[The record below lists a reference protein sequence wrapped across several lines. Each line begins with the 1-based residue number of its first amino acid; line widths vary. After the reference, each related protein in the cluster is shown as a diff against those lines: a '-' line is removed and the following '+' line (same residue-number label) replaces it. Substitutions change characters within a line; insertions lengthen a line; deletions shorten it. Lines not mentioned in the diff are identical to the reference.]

1 MNDHQVSLN
10 DKFTVTKGRIFINGV
25 QVLVRLP
32 MIQRVLDNQVG
43 LNTHGFISG
52 YRGSPIGNYDA
63 ALWKSSKILAENK
76 IIFQPGVNEELAS
89 TSVWGTQQLDAV
101 PDASVDGVFSIWYG
115 KGPGVDRAGDALKHG
130 NFSGSHKNGGVL
142 VIYGDDHPGKSSTI
156 AHHSE
161 PALAANLI
169 PSLYPADV
177 QEYLE
182 FGLLGWQMSRYT
194 GLWIG
199 FKTVNETLEQTATI
213 DIDLDNFSVE
223 LPERINMPEQGV
235 NHRPREFNPILDEML
250 VHRYKLPLVH
260 QFVKANKIDR
270 VTLANDNKKL
280 GLVTAGKAY
289 NDTIQALEFLGLT
302 QDSAKNLG
310 LSIYKVGCIWPL
322 EPSGMKDFAKDQHEL
337 FFIEEKKAFLEDQAA
352 KILYNEKTRP
362 NIVGKEDHQGQMLLH
377 SDVQLTPKEIALAI
391 ASRLVYLGIESDAI
405 TRACQKLTAVIGESG
420 KLAALAVR
428 RTPFFCSGC
437 PHSTSTKQP
446 EGSIAMAG
454 IGCHGMSAMVR
465 PDTLPPTQMG
475 GEGLNWAGMAHF
487 SNTKHI
493 FQNLGDGTY
502 YHSGLLS
509 VRASVAAKVN
519 ITYKILYNDATAM
532 TGGQPVDGPI
542 SVGQISQQ
550 VLSEGVKRCVVVTD
564 SPQLYNSKS
573 GLADGV
579 KVFHRDQLASV
590 QKELREI
597 TGCTVLIYEQTCA
610 AEKRRRRKRGQFPDP
625 AKRQFINDAVCE
637 GCGDCS
643 TQSNCVS
650 ILPKETALGRKR
662 KIDQS
667 SCNKDY
673 SCVKGFCP
681 SFVTVVGGE
690 LRKPQAAKI
699 NADWFKQIPSAE
711 VKALGD
717 KNYCVMVV
725 GIGGTGVITVTA
737 ILGMAAHI
745 EGKACSIYDMTGLSQ
760 KNGAVFSH
768 LRLANHPSE
777 ISAPRVGVGD
787 ADLVVGFDLL
797 AVLAEESQ
805 QTFAKNKTTL
815 IGNSR
820 VAPTAAFQFMPD
832 LKVDGSLLVKKITDK
847 IGADNTQMLDAT
859 GLAMAL
865 CGNTIAA
872 NMFVVGYAAQQGL
885 LPVSCAAIIK
895 AIELNNIAVDFNI
908 KAFNLGRVWAH
919 APEKLQQIIDDEN
932 SVEEEAIPTELNDII
947 EHRSLMLTQY
957 QSKDYAKLYQ
967 QLVNKVKSID
977 DGFDNNNELTL
988 AVAKNLAKLMAY
1000 KDEYEVARLYSS
1012 TEFQT
1017 KISSEFSGDY
1027 QLKFNLAPPLFSKT
1041 DPETGLQIKKE
1052 YGSWI
1057 LGAFKLLSRFK
1068 GIRGSALDLFG
1079 YTAERKKERA
1089 LISEYEQ
1096 LIAELAEK
1104 LSINNYQTAVKLAQL
1119 PEKIRGYGYIKIRH
1133 LAQVEDEKVQLL
1145 LAFRN
1150 GGVINAVNIVE
1161 PVKIKAK

>member
-1 MNDHQVSLN
+1 MNNQQVSLS
-10 DKFTVTKGRIFINGV
+10 DKFTITKGRVFINGV

-32 MIQRVLDNQVG
+32 IIQRALDKQAG
-43 LNTHGFISG
+43 LETHGFISG
-52 YRGSPIGNYDA
+52 YRGSPIGSYDA
-63 ALWKSSKILAENK
+63 ALWQNSKLLSDNK
-76 IIFQPGVNEELAS
+76 IVFQPGVNEELAS
-89 TSVWGTQQLDAV
+89 TAVWGTQQLDAV

-161 PALAANLI
+161 PALAANQI

-182 FGLLGWQMSRYT
+182 YGLLGWQMSRYT

-213 DIDLDNFSVE
+213 DIDLDNFNVE
-223 LPERINMPEQGV
+223 LPERTNMPEQGV

-270 VTLANDNKKL
+270 VTLANKNKKL

-302 QDSAKNLG
+302 ETSAQALG

-322 EPSGMKDFAKDQHEL
+322 EPSGIKDFAKDQLEL
-337 FFIEEKKAFLEDQAA
+337 FFIEEKKAFLEDQTA
-352 KILYNEKTRP
+352 KILYNEASRP
-362 NIVGKEDHQGQMLLH
+362 AIVGKEDHQGQTLLP
-377 SDVQLTPKEIALAI
+377 SDIQITPKEIALAI
-391 ASRLVYLGIESDAI
+391 AARLTHLGIETDNI
-405 TRACQKLTAVIGESG
+405 TAACQNLSGIILDSGSLTPL
-420 KLAALAVR
+420 KVR

-437 PHSTSTKQP
+437 PHSASTKQP
-446 EGSIAMAG
+446 AGSIAMAG
-454 IGCHGMSAMVR
+454 IGCHGMAALAR
-465 PDTLPPTQMG
+465 PNTLPPTQMG
-475 GEGLNWAGMAHF
+475 GEGLNWTGMAHF
-487 SNTKHI
+487 SNTKHV

-509 VRASVAAKVN
+509 VRAAVASKVN
-519 ITYKILYNDATAM
+519 ITYKILYNDAVAM

-564 SPQLYNSKS
+564 SPESYNSQS
-573 GLADGV
+573 NLAAGV
-579 KVFHRDQLASV
+579 DIFHRDQMMAV
-590 QKELREI
+590 QKQLSEAS
-597 TGCTVLIYEQTCA
+597 GCTVLIYEQTCA

-625 AKRQFINDAVCE
+625 AKRQLINDAVCE

-643 TQSNCVS
+643 AQSNCVS

-690 LRKPQAAKI
+690 LRKPQAASV
-699 NADWFKQIPSAE
+699 DESWFKQLPTPQ

-717 KNYCVMVV
+717 ENYCVMVA

-768 LRLANHPSE
+768 LRLANQPSE
-777 ISAPRVGVGD
+777 ISAPRVGMGD

-797 AVLAEESQ
+797 AALADESQ
-805 QTFAKNKTTL
+805 QTFAKNKTQL

-832 LKVDGSLLVKKITDK
+832 LNVDSGLLVKNITDK
-847 IGADNTQMLDAT
+847 IGADNTHMLDAT

-872 NMFVVGYAAQQGL
+872 NMFVVGYAAQKGL
-885 LPVSCAAIIK
+885 LPVSSDAIIAAIK
-895 AIELNNIAVDFNI
+895 LNNIAIDFNI
-908 KAFNLGRVWAH
+908 QAFSLGRVWAH
-919 APEKLQQIIDDEN
+919 APEKLQQIINEAN
-932 SVEEEAIPTELNDII
+932 SAEQEVIPTQLNDVV
-947 EHRSLMLTQY
+947 EHRMTLLTQF
-957 QSKDYAKLYQ
+957 QDADYASHYQ
-967 QLVNKVKSID
+967 QLVSKITSLDKQY
-977 DGFDNNNELTL
+977 NNNNQLSL
-988 AVAKNLAKLMAY
+988 AVATNLAKLMAY

-1012 TEFQT
+1012 TEFL
-1017 KISSEFSGDY
+1017 KKVANEFSGDY
-1027 QLKFNLAPPLFSKT
+1027 KLKFNLAPPLLSKINP
-1041 DPETGLQIKKE
+1041 DSGLPLKKE
-1052 YGSWI
+1052 YGSWM
-1057 LGAFKLLSRFK
+1057 LGIFKLLARFK
-1068 GIRGSALDLFG
+1068 GLRGTAFDIFG
-1079 YTAERKKERA
+1079 YTAERKQERE
-1089 LISEYEQ
+1089 LIKEYEA
-1096 LIAELAEK
+1096 LLNDLVTHLTAD
-1104 LSINNYQTAVKLAQL
+1104 NYQDAVKLAQL
-1119 PEKIRGYGYIKIRH
+1119 PEKIRGYGYIKERH
-1133 LAQVEDEKVQLL
+1133 IEQVQTEQAQLFTSFK
-1145 LAFRN
+1145 N
-1150 GGVINAVNIVE
+1150 GGAINIVQIVE
-1161 PVKIKAK
+1161 PLKVINR